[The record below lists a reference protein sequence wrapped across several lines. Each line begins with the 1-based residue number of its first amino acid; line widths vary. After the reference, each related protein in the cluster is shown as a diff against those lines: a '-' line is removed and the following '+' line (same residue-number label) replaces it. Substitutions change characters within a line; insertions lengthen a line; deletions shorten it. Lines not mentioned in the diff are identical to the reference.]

1 MPSTKTVLVAE
12 PMKPATA
19 AAAVRLKRY
28 RAAKVAQDV
37 KPIRIRGRIA
47 TKGSLKSGIV
57 ARVKLSRP
65 KARPVTMPTR
75 GPSSTPPRI
84 VGMCSIVALPERLGI
99 GINPMPGMTPKM
111 IVMAT
116 STPAVTIRL
125 VVSAQGPGAETS
137 DVALL
142 KMDPPVWGTQ
152 QLSYKLNGHKGLLTG
167 EAVDEVLLHLL
178 MMLLRTLDD
187 VSSISAGLF
196 HVKE

>member
-1 MPSTKTVLVAE
+1 
-12 PMKPATA
+12 
-19 AAAVRLKRY
+19 
-28 RAAKVAQDV
+28 
-37 KPIRIRGRIA
+37 
-47 TKGSLKSGIV
+47 
-57 ARVKLSRP
+57 
-65 KARPVTMPTR
+65 
-75 GPSSTPPRI
+75 
-84 VGMCSIVALPERLGI
+84 
-99 GINPMPGMTPKM
+99 
-111 IVMAT
+111 MAT

-196 HVKE
+196 DVKE